1 MKHRHI
7 SRSSKGAI
15 AAAAAGVLL
24 LGGAGS
30 LAYWNDSQTVTGGSI
45 SSGTLSLTQE
55 AGQVCSSWTLDAAGG
70 PTAYTPGVTLIVPGD
85 VITKTCDY
93 TVNASGAHLAA
104 DLTMDATSITG
115 SNDLSAALTAA
126 ATYTL
131 GGFVVATGADIT
143 SSNDLDVLNAE
154 ITVTFDSA
162 TSGLTAQGLTAGLD
176 NIVVSLVQT
185 HP

>member
-1 MKHRHI
+1 MNQTT
-7 SRSSKGAI
+7 KGAL
-15 AAAAAGVLL
+15 AAAAAGALL

-30 LAYWNDSQTVTGGSI
+30 LAYWSDSKTVTGGAI

-55 AGQVCSSWTLDAAGG
+55 VGQVCSSWTLDAAGG
-70 PTAYTPGVTLIVPGD
+70 ATAYTPGVTLVVPGD

-93 TVNASGAHLAA
+93 TVHASGAHLAA

-115 SNDLSAALTAA
+115 ANDLSSALTPG

-131 GGFVVATGADIT
+131 AGNAVATGADIT
-143 SSNDLDVLNAE
+143 SANDGDVLNAV
-154 ITVTFDSA
+154 ITVTFESA
-162 TSGLTAQGLTAGLD
+162 TSGLTAQGMTAGLD
-176 NIVVSLVQT
+176 DLVVSLVQT

>member
-1 MKHRHI
+1 MNRAA
-7 SRSSKGAI
+7 KGAL

-30 LAYWNDSQTVTGGSI
+30 LAYWNDSKTVTGGAI
-45 SSGTLSLTQE
+45 NSGTLSLTQE
-55 AGQVCSSWTLDAAGG
+55 SGQVCSSWTLDAAGG
-70 PTAYTPGVTLIVPGD
+70 PTAYTPGVTLVVPGD

-93 TVNASGAHLAA
+93 TVHASGAHLAA

-115 SNDLSAALTAA
+115 SNQLASALTPG

-131 GGFVVATGADIT
+131 DGSAVATGQDIT
-143 SSNDLDVLNAE
+143 SADDGAVLNAA

-162 TSGLTAQGLTAGLD
+162 TSGLTAQGMSAGLD

>member
-1 MKHRHI
+1 MKN
-7 SRSSKGAI
+7 STKGAL
-15 AAAAAGVLL
+15 ALAAAGALL

-30 LAYWNDSQTVTGGSI
+30 LAYWNDSKTVTGGAI

-55 AGQVCSSWTLDAAGG
+55 SGQVCSSWTLDAAGG
-70 PTAYTPGVTLIVPGD
+70 PTGYTPGVTLVVPGD

-93 TVNASGAHLAA
+93 TVNATGAHLAA

-115 SNDLSAALTAA
+115 SNALASALTAG

-131 GGFVVATGADIT
+131 DGNAVATGEDIT
-143 SSNDLDVLNAE
+143 SSNDGDVLNAE
-154 ITVTFDSA
+154 ITVTFNSA
-162 TSGLTAQGLTAGLD
+162 TSGLTAQGMTAGLN

>member
-1 MKHRHI
+1 MNKTT
-7 SRSSKGAI
+7 KGAL
-15 AAAAAGVLL
+15 AAAAAGALL

-30 LAYWNDSQTVTGGSI
+30 LAYWSDSKTVTGGAI

-55 AGQVCSSWTLDAAGG
+55 PGQVCTAWTLDAAGG
-70 PTAYTPGVTLIVPGD
+70 PTAYTPGVTLVVPGD

-93 TVNASGAHLAA
+93 TVHASGEHLAA

-115 SNDLSAALTAA
+115 SNDLSDALTPG

-131 GGFVVATGADIT
+131 DGNAVATGEDIT
-143 SSNDLDVLNAE
+143 STNDGDVLNAE
-154 ITVTFDSA
+154 ITVTFDSS
-162 TSGLTAQGLTAGLD
+162 TSGLTAQGMTAGLD
-176 NIVVSLVQT
+176 DLVVSLVQT